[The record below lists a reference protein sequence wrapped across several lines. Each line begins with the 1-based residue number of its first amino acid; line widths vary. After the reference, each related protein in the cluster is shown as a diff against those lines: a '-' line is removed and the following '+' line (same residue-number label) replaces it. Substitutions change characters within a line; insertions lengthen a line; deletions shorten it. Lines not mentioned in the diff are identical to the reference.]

1 MSGANK
7 DGLAL
12 LAAAATGVQVGAA
25 MVATRFVVEETGP
38 ASLAMLRYA
47 IGVLCLLPF
56 VAKAGRVKFAMRD
69 LVPIA
74 VLGILQFGVLIALLN
89 WGLRTVPSARAS
101 VIFATF
107 PLLTMVLAAMLGRE
121 RLAFT
126 KAAGAALSVL
136 GVALALLDK
145 LGEPRG
151 GDGEWQGALAVFA
164 AAFCGAACS
173 ILYRPYLARYPT
185 LPVSAVAMFAS
196 VLFLAILAAG
206 EGFFA
211 APPNFSEGGLWAI
224 LFIGVSSGIGY
235 YLWLWALNN
244 STPTRVTVFLAL
256 SPVTATVLGALWLG
270 ETITPAIVAGVVSV
284 GAGLWLALR
293 PANSS

>member
-1 MSGANK
+1 MSGGNK

-47 IGVLCLLPF
+47 IGVLCLVPF
-56 VAKAGRVKFAMRD
+56 VLAAGRVRFAARD
-69 LVPIA
+69 LFPIA
-74 VLGILQFGVLIALLN
+74 ALGILQFGVLIALLN
-89 WGLRTVPSARAS
+89 WGLRFVSSARAA

-107 PLLTMVLAAMLGRE
+107 PLLTMLLAAALGRE
-121 RLAFT
+121 RLSAT
-126 KAAGAALSVL
+126 KIAGAGLSVL
-136 GVALALLDK
+136 GVALALFDK
-145 LGEPRG
+145 LGDARPG
-151 GDGEWQGALAVFA
+151 GEEWQGALAVFVA
-164 AAFCGAACS
+164 ALCGAVCS

-185 LPVSAVAMFAS
+185 LPVSAIAMLAS
-196 VLFLAILAAG
+196 VLFLALLAAG

-211 APPNFSEGGLWAI
+211 APPDFSAAGLWAI
-224 LFIGVSSGIGY
+224 LFIGVSSGVGY
-235 YLWLWALNN
+235 YLWLWALNH

-256 SPVTATVLGALWLG
+256 SPVTATLLGALWLG
-270 ETITPAIVAGVVSV
+270 EAISPAIVAGVVSV

-293 PANSS
+293 PASSS